1 MTLIDNLKR
10 RHAAWRDARPA
21 RKQRRQEYRDVF
33 RARLRRTDVL
43 WALTIALAC
52 LLLSLLVHAFGDTLT
67 SDPLVPWLYVALG
80 IDLVVLTLA
89 LREVALEAKR
99 QEDALKTKHDDHA

>member
-1 MTLIDNLKR
+1 MNLIDRLKR
-10 RHAAWRDARPA
+10 HHAARRDDRVMRRAR
-21 RKQRRQEYRDVF
+21 RREYRDVL

-43 WALTIALAC
+43 WALTVALAC

-67 SDPLVPWLYVALG
+67 SDPLVPWLYTALG
-80 IDLVVLTLA
+80 IDLVVLTIA

-99 QEDALKTKHDDHA
+99 QEDALKTKDDHA